1 MPLHRWRIGGPPGVT
16 ALAAAL
22 GVTLLMAC
30 AAPPAHA
37 LRVVTWNL
45 LQYSSTNISTR
56 QPHFRTVMAG
66 INADILI
73 AQELNNAA
81 GRDSFLTNVLD
92 VVQSGQWAATSWL
105 NLGAGEGGAV
115 FYKSAK
121 VSVSAPT
128 AIATAGPR
136 DVLQILVTPVG
147 YTASSAKFR
156 LYSIHLKAGTSCSPL
171 PCDSTVRRLECTD
184 LRSTINLVPAGTN
197 LLLGGDSNFYGA
209 FEGGYVRLTESQL
222 DNDGRFKDPLTM
234 PGLWN
239 SSGYALYHSQSPCD
253 LSSGCVGSNGGLDD
267 RFDLWLTSFGMQDGE
282 GLDYLPVSAVFG
294 AFAYPYQYGNDGQHY
309 NTAVNGG
316 GFNNSV
322 GITVADALWSASDHL
337 PVVITIQV
345 PAKVVAG
352 SELNFGSA
360 ILGGAPTQ
368 NLPVSNGA
376 AAPADELTYSLSAPS
391 GFSAPGG
398 TFTANAGAA
407 ANNHSLGM
415 STGSVGVKTGTLTVN
430 TDDPD
435 STAKAVLLSG
445 TVLDHAAASL
455 DSAAVQ
461 IASTADFGDHA
472 IGQFV
477 DRPVRVHNFGYDA
490 LQARLSVNAANIVGG
505 EGRFS
510 MVGGFSSALLADTGQ
525 TWNIHFDD
533 FGANLD
539 QEYTA
544 TLTFSGADEALPG
557 AAATTD
563 LVVTLR
569 AKPISGATSVPCD
582 ACTRPRDLPTAL
594 AFYPPHPNPLTRE
607 ALFAYDLPAA
617 APVSL
622 AIYDLS
628 GRRVATLV
636 SGSQEPDRYQVRWNA
651 ASQGGARVPAGLYF
665 ARFTTPGMSR
675 LSRLIVLP

>member
-1 MPLHRWRIGGPPGVT
+1 VPLHRWRIGGPPGV
-16 ALAAAL
+16 AAAL
-22 GVTLLMAC
+22 GASLLIAC
-30 AAPPAHA
+30 AAAPAHA

-45 LQYSSTNISTR
+45 LQYPTSSLAAR
-56 QPHFRTVMAG
+56 QPHFRTVMSS
-66 INADILI
+66 INADILF
-73 AQELNNAA
+73 AQELNSAA
-81 GRDSFLTNVLD
+81 GRDSFLNNVLN
-92 VVQSGQWAATSWL
+92 VVQPGEWTATSWL
-105 NLGAGEGGAV
+105 NLGGEGGAV
-115 FYKSAK
+115 FYKPAK
-121 VSVSAPT
+121 VTVSGLSQ
-128 AIATAGPR
+128 IATSGPR
-136 DVLQILVTPVG
+136 DVLVCLVKPAG
-147 YTASSAKFR
+147 YVATAASTR
-156 LYSIHLKAGTSCSPL
+156 LYSIHLKAGGPDTP
-171 PCDSTVRRLECTD
+171 DSTTRRLESTD
-184 LRSTINLVPAGTN
+184 IRNILNLVPAGTN

-209 FEGGYVRLTESQL
+209 LEGGYIRLTESQL
-222 DNDGRFKDPLTM
+222 DNDGRLKDPLTM
-234 PGLWN
+234 PGTWHIN
-239 SSGYALYHSQSPCD
+239 SGYAVQHTQSPCA
-253 LSSGCVGSNGGLDD
+253 LAVGCVGSNGGMDD
-267 RFDLWLTSFGMQDGE
+267 RFDLWLTSFGMQDDE
-282 GLDYLPVSAVFG
+282 GLDYLPVSPVFG
-294 AFAYPYQYGNDGQHY
+294 AFAYPYQYGNDGQHF
-309 NTAVNGG
+309 NTDVNGG

-322 GITVADALWSASDHL
+322 GITVANALWSASDHL

-345 PAKVVAG
+345 PARVVAG

-368 NLPVSNGA
+368 NLPVSNGG

-398 TFTANAGAA
+398 TFSANAGGA

-455 DSAAVQ
+455 DSSAVQ
-461 IASTADFGDHA
+461 VASTVDFGDHA
-472 IGQFV
+472 IGQFA
-477 DRPVRVHNFGYDA
+477 DRPVRVHDFDYDA
-490 LQARLSVNAANIVGG
+490 LQARLSVNAANFVGG
-505 EGRFS
+505 DGRFS
-510 MVGGFSSALLADTGQ
+510 IVGGFSSALLAGTGQ

-557 AAATTD
+557 AAAAAD

-569 AKPISGATSVPCD
+569 AKPISGVTGVPG
-582 ACTRPRDLPTAL
+582 RDLPKVL
-594 AFYPPHPNPLTRE
+594 AFYPPHPNPFTRE

-628 GRRVATLV
+628 GRRVASLV

-651 ASQGGARVPAGLYF
+651 VSEGGARVPAGLYF
-665 ARFTTPGMSR
+665 ARFTTPGLSR
-675 LSRLIVLP
+675 VSRLIVLP